1 MTGLII
7 VGGILGSLYLAN
19 LMFCVMWAFDCTDF
33 KVYPLWSIP
42 ITIFYGFKLSLVVFF
57 WLLVGIACLIAIVSP
72 LLIALH
78 FAGAARIFN

>member
-7 VGGILGSLYLAN
+7 VGGILGSLYLAT

-57 WLLVGIACLIAIVSP
+57 WLLVGVAGLIAMMSP
-72 LLIALH
+72 LFLSLY
-78 FAGAARIFN
+78 FTGFFN